1 MNVRFDRLNLK
12 WNLRLLVLTAM
23 VAAFVGVVVAE
34 SRAAEPSTI
43 KLWEKGAPG
52 TPATM
57 PEDEPVLLLTGP
69 TTKAAG
75 VPTGVIVVP
84 GGGYGHLAMDHE
96 GSQIAEWLNA
106 QGITAF
112 VLKYRMSS
120 TGHMHPVPMMDGQ
133 RAIRTVRARAKEF
146 NIDPSRIGVMGFS
159 AGGHLT
165 STLGTHFD
173 AGDADSADPIE
184 RVSSRPD
191 FLILCYPVISMTSDA
206 THKGSRKN
214 LLGDTPDP
222 KLARSLSNETQ
233 VTSKTPP
240 TFIFQTSEDTGVP
253 AENAVA
259 FYLALHK
266 AHVPAEMHIF
276 EAGKHG
282 LGLAKD
288 TTGTKEWPNLCHNWL
303 EARGLL
309 TPAK

>member
-1 MNVRFDRLNLK
+1 MNVRFDRLNQELH
-12 WNLRLLVLTAM
+12 LGLFVLAVM
-23 VAAFVGVVVAE
+23 VAALVGVVVDG
-34 SRAAEPSTI
+34 SRAAEPNTI

-52 TPATM
+52 TQTTK
-57 PEDEPVLLLTGP
+57 PEDEPVLLVSTP
-69 TTKAAG
+69 TTKAPG

-84 GGGYGHLAMDHE
+84 GGGYGHLAMNHE

-120 TGHMHPVPMMDGQ
+120 TGHKHPVPMMDGQ

-146 NIDPSRIGVMGFS
+146 NIDPSRIGVLGFS

-173 AGDADSADPIE
+173 VGDADSADPIE

-191 FLILCYPVISMTSDA
+191 FLVLCYPVISMTSDA

-214 LLGDTPDP
+214 LLGETPDP
-222 KLARSLSNETQ
+222 KLLQSLSNETQ
-233 VTSKTPP
+233 VTSQTPP
-240 TFIFQTSEDTGVP
+240 TFIFQTSEDASVP
-253 AENAVA
+253 AENCVA
-259 FYLALHK
+259 FYLALRK

-276 EAGKHG
+276 QAGKHG

-288 TTGTKEWPNLCHNWL
+288 TPGTKEWPNLCHNWL
-303 EARGLL
+303 EGRGLL
-309 TPAK
+309 KPAK